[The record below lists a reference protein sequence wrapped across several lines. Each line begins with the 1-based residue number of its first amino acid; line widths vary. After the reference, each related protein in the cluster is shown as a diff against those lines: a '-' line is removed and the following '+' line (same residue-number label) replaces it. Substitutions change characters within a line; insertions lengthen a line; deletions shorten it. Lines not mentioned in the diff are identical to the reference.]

1 MRTASYQELNE
12 MPTATA
18 DPVIRVGSSPIRIQ
32 DVLAVAS
39 GAARIALDDSPAF
52 TKKVEASAA
61 LLEKLIG
68 QGEAIYGVTTG
79 FGASCETAVP
89 TALSATMAANLVRFH
104 GCGTGA
110 MLNNTQAAAVMVVR
124 LVSLAQGFS
133 GVRPL
138 VLQRI
143 CDLLNHGISP
153 QIPSEGSVG
162 ASGDLSPPP

>member
-1 MRTASYQELNE
+1 

-68 QGEAIYGVTTG
+68 QQAQVAVTLCI
-79 FGASCETAVP
+79 AKRPE
-89 TALSATMAANLVRFH
+89 LS
-104 GCGTGA
+104 
-110 MLNNTQAAAVMVVR
+110 
-124 LVSLAQGFS
+124 S
-133 GVRPL
+133 GLRRPL
-138 VLQRI
+138 MVQRST
-143 CDLLNHGISP
+143 SP
-153 QIPSEGSVG
+153 GRRLR
-162 ASGDLSPPP
+162 ASASSTRPAL